1 MELPSAPQKWF
12 ASRLQRLRVSS
23 GSPTQAQLLAHD
35 KTKVLTRSSLS
46 DLLTGKFTK
55 PPPWERV
62 AAYVGACVRAADT
75 GRIALALE
83 EELSRLRADH
93 ATLTDLLE
101 TADPKPRAPA
111 PHCLDSSTS
120 RLPPRNPHFTGRN
133 ALLRELRR
141 RLTSGR
147 GAVVQAVHGLG
158 GAGKTQLAVEYAYRY
173 RSQYRFVAF
182 VDAEHPNLVLPQ
194 FASLAQE
201 LGLAEVPFEQ
211 VVPRVYDALRGH
223 SPWLVILDNGDRA
236 GPLVNVLPSGD
247 AEGSGHVVVTTRSR
261 GWSSRAGVVDLDV
274 FTRRESME
282 LLDRRVDGITPAVAD
297 RIAEHL
303 GDLPLALEQA
313 AGYMDYN
320 HTPPEDYLALL
331 ASRLEDM
338 IALGELADRPTVVVA
353 TLWQLSVRRLETE
366 RPQAKQ
372 LLELCSLLAP
382 EPIPLDLFS
391 GSADIWGATVAD
403 PVAWDT
409 TVGALAGLGLA
420 RRDLSCLVLHRLVQ
434 AAIRS
439 SMPDVVRSETRARLC
454 RALLRAVPHDIHGVP
469 DARSRWQILLPHVV
483 MLTRDEPPSECA
495 AETALLL
502 RLAAVYL
509 LSIGDHE
516 VALPLCERA
525 LAIDESLEDRDVEIG
540 FDLIT
545 LAQIHRERGTVMLAR
560 PPAERALSLHQSCLP
575 SGSTAIATDLATLA
589 RILCELGDHEAAVPL
604 AERALRIDEAAY
616 GQDDPYVSFDL
627 IALATVY
634 LDINDP
640 SAAAPLIYRALRI
653 REARYAPDHLYIGYA
668 LLLKARV
675 MYALGDPS
683 GAGLAYRGA
692 LILNTQLG
700 RAHAKTENAFTLA
713 AGLLERCGHDE
724 RQSGELGRSR

>member
-1 MELPSAPQKWF
+1 MELPSAPQQWF
-12 ASRLQRLRVSS
+12 VRRLQRLRTSS

-35 KTKVLTRSSLS
+35 QTKVLTRSSLS

-62 AAYVGACVRAADT
+62 AAYAGACVRAAHT

-83 EELSRLRADH
+83 EELARLRADH
-93 ATLTDLLE
+93 ATLTDLLDAAAE
-101 TADPKPRAPA
+101 ARAPA
-111 PHCLDSSTS
+111 PRCSGS
-120 RLPPRNPHFTGRN
+120 RLPPRNPHFTGRD
-133 ALLRELRR
+133 AVLRELRR
-141 RLTSGR
+141 RLTSGG
-147 GAVVQAVHGLG
+147 GAAVQAVHGLG

-182 VDAEHPNLVLPQ
+182 IDAEDPSLLTSQ

-201 LGLAEVPFEQ
+201 LGLAGVHSEQ
-211 VVPRVYDALRGH
+211 VVPQVYGALREH
-223 SPWLVILDNGDRA
+223 SPWLLILDNGDRP

-247 AEGSGHVVVTTRSR
+247 AEGSGHVVVTTRTR
-261 GWSSRAGVVDLDV
+261 GWSSRAGVVGLDV
-274 FTRRESME
+274 FTRREAME
-282 LLDRRVDGITPAVAD
+282 LLDRRVDGMTPAVAD

-313 AGYMDYN
+313 AGYMDYH
-320 HTPPEDYLALL
+320 HTPPEEYLALL
-331 ASRLEDM
+331 TSRLEDM
-338 IALGELADRPTVVVA
+338 IALGESADRPAVVVA
-353 TLWQLSVRRLETE
+353 TLWDLSVRRLESE

-391 GSADIWGATVAD
+391 GSADLWGATAAD

-420 RRDLSCLVLHRLVQ
+420 RRQLSCLVLHRLVQ
-434 AAIRS
+434 AGVRC
-439 SMPDVVRSETRARLC
+439 SMPDVARAEARVRLC

-469 DARSRWQILLPHVV
+469 DARSRWQVLLPHVV
-483 MLTRDEPPSECA
+483 MSTRDEPPAECA
-495 AETALLL
+495 EETALLL
-502 RLAAVYL
+502 RLAAVFL
-509 LSIGDHE
+509 LSIGDYG

-525 LAIDESLEDRDVEIG
+525 LAINESLEDREAEIG

-545 LAQIHRERGTVMLAR
+545 LAQIHRERGSALLAR

-575 SGSTAIATDLATLA
+575 SDSTAIATDLATLA
-589 RILCELGDHEAAVPL
+589 RILCALGDHEAALPL
-604 AERALRIDEAAY
+604 AESALRIDEAAY

-627 IALATVY
+627 IALATVH
-634 LDINDP
+634 LDLDDP
-640 SAAAPLIYRALRI
+640 SAAAPLIDRALRI
-653 REARYAPDHLYIGYA
+653 REARYAPDHLYLGYA

-675 MYALGDPS
+675 MSALGDPT
-683 GAGLAYRGA
+683 GAGLAHRGA
-692 LILNTQLG
+692 LILSKQLG
-700 RAHAKTENAFTLA
+700 QAHAKTGYAFAFA
-713 AGLLERCGHDE
+713 AGLLERRGQGE
-724 RQSGELGRSR
+724 RRSDGPGR